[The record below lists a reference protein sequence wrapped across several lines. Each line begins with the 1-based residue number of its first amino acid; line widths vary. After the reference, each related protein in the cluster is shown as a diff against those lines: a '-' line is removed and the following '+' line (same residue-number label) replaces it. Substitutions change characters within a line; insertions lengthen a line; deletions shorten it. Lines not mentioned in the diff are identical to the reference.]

1 MSRKAKVVPSEKES
15 WDRPRYFVFSRG
27 YGPPKANLIGASP
40 EKGEI
45 LVLLHLPEKSEI
57 TEDKLQACKE
67 VLAQMKQLFGRSGTS
82 VPRAVILLD
91 LYPTCAGMSESI
103 AKVLDDEGAAEK
115 LQKGIATKA
124 ARALERLCLHGAT
137 LVAPEGTAQLAL
149 KLLCSSRLLPGAVQ
163 RLVLIHPRLPASC
176 VNHTLTVKSQLSE
189 SLQVI
194 FDSELTQQKRLVA
207 LQGAFRAVTHAVCE
221 DLTTALARG
230 LGGGEEVKEDG
241 AVNEELGEVM
251 FVSQLTIEVDPRSKQ
266 LRADLEDIT
275 SMVDLDETPVENA
288 PEDVTAQA
296 NEVAAFV
303 VRGNRCILI
312 RSLGS
317 PPQWQGTRIPS
328 IEAGADEE
336 VIRTAFRSVEEF
348 CEVEGSEIDQLPVP
362 PIALYGSHGN
372 RIDMICFRAV
382 HPPAGPLEEYD
393 VSDHEDL
400 YDWYTW
406 PRALHALSQRPN
418 EVRALHTAAL
428 VLANAAAA
436 GVLPIE
442 HGGVFGQE
450 WTESILSLPSM
461 KPPEADFKSAIE
473 LSTLSTPTRK
483 LPVTVLSGFLGA
495 GKSTLLHHLLGN
507 REGLKI
513 AVIVND
519 MASVNVDAIQL
530 DGAKL
535 LRQDEQMIE
544 LSNGC
549 ICCTLRED
557 LLLGLR
563 SLAKEDAILGH
574 VGGFDYALV
583 ESSGISEPLPVA
595 ETFTFEDNGT
605 SLSQVAQLQNL
616 VTVVD
621 CSTFLKEM
629 SSQEA
634 LSDRQWQADEEDQRG
649 IAGLLFD
656 QVELLGGCFWLRRW
670 PGSTSPVPK
679 PIRNGWR
686 KRGTPS
692 TCPRTG
698 VNPFVP
704 PWSHYKASLLMRC
717 LKLVLLPVAL
727 MRLLTLATAAAW
739 LLLTELLCLP
749 LSIIPILRR
758 PVQSLMTYAGCCLAM
773 IGLGFWFVAGGNQVA
788 DHRRLKLV
796 PPKVSRSF
804 CFDAQRGC
812 LVIANMQGLTDV
824 LYLGMKLCPV
834 FVFPAADGTPVA
846 YSLLGALRRASS
858 DPPPAPASKQTLAD
872 IAKAAHAGWS
882 GPVVVFAEGARTN
895 GSAILAWKPETFAGL
910 EAMDKPHG
918 TALVALEYS
927 KGGAYT
933 PHHTVGDVVR
943 HVLHLCLQPFHIVK
957 ACWLPACDVAV
968 AVKGKSLAE
977 STALLRTVLSRML
990 PGAVEV
996 EVNANKHR
1004 DFMEFW
1010 DAAQQKGYTKAS
1022 KPTSKSKASKLS

>member
-275 SMVDLDETPVENA
+275 SMVDLDETPVENG

-317 PPQWQGTRIPS
+317 PPQWQGMRIPS

-563 SLAKEDAILGH
+563 SLAKEEQ
-574 VGGFDYALV
+574 FDYALV

-656 QVELLGGCFWLRRW
+656 QVEFADMILLNKVDLVSPADLAKIRALIGKINQEAEIMETNFCKLAPRSIFEVARFNLPSAEANPKWLAEARHAEHVPESVQYGINSFIFRSRRPFHPQRLYGAMENKTRGDGDGALEQVVRMKGIVWLACHNDTQLTASFAGCKF
-670 PGSTSPVPK
+670 
-679 PIRNGWR
+679 N
-686 KRGTPS
+686 
-692 TCPRTG
+692 
-698 VNPFVP
+698 
-704 PWSHYKASLLMRC
+704 
-717 LKLVLLPVAL
+717 VAL
-727 MRLLTLATAAAW
+727 GPLWWAVVPREEWPEGLEGEIKPLWDEKVGDRQNEIVCIGIHMDQTAVMAALEECLLTAEELALGPDQW
-739 LLLTELLCLP
+739 SQWEDPWCVEDLDEMENTETHHHGH
-749 LSIIPILRR
+749 SH
-758 PVQSLMTYAGCCLAM
+758 
-773 IGLGFWFVAGGNQVA
+773 GG
-788 DHRRLKLV
+788 
-796 PPKVSRSF
+796 
-804 CFDAQRGC
+804 G
-812 LVIANMQGLTDV
+812 
-824 LYLGMKLCPV
+824 
-834 FVFPAADGTPVA
+834 
-846 YSLLGALRRASS
+846 
-858 DPPPAPASKQTLAD
+858 
-872 IAKAAHAGWS
+872 
-882 GPVVVFAEGARTN
+882 
-895 GSAILAWKPETFAGL
+895 
-910 EAMDKPHG
+910 
-918 TALVALEYS
+918 
-927 KGGAYT
+927 
-933 PHHTVGDVVR
+933 
-943 HVLHLCLQPFHIVK
+943 
-957 ACWLPACDVAV
+957 
-968 AVKGKSLAE
+968 
-977 STALLRTVLSRML
+977 
-990 PGAVEV
+990 
-996 EVNANKHR
+996 
-1004 DFMEFW
+1004 
-1010 DAAQQKGYTKAS
+1010 
-1022 KPTSKSKASKLS
+1022 